1 MKVSL
6 EKARWMEEEY
16 LHQLMVMYIK
26 VNLEMVLS
34 MVKVN
39 SQVEMAFLTM
49 TGLGLTTKEMASKV
63 SMLIKMEIDTMDLL
77 SQTKNMVRRAI
88 YYMQMVANS
97 KETGEMTNLRK
108 ALLFEMMELTFK
120 VIGEKT
126 D

>member
-6 EKARWMEEEY
+6 EKARWMEEEF
-16 LHQLMVMYIK
+16 LHQLMAMHTK

-39 SQVEMAFLTM
+39 SLVEMAFLTM
-49 TGLGLTTKEMASKV
+49 RGLGLTTKEMARKV
-63 SMLIKMEIDTMDLL
+63 SMLTKMEIDTMDLL
-77 SQTKNMVRRAI
+77 SQTKNMERKAI

-97 KETGEMTNLRK
+97 REIGEMTNLRK